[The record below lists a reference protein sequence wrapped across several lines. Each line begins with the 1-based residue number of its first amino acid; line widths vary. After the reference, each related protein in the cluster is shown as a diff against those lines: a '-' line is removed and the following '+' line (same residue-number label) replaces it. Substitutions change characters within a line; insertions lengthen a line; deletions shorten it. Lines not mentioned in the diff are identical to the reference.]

1 MLFRVMI
8 VLLAMTGF
16 ARAQAVWVDYSWA
29 VEPAKENRFFAAV
42 DKFTSS
48 ETFKSFEGRMLVNAH
63 AANGPA
69 PHNFSF
75 AVVYKDLAT
84 WEATQANLNGAAD
97 WDRFRKALAANGT
110 LTGETVYTHVAG
122 WGEINNERG
131 GSWEGMAA
139 RVSDPQN
146 YIARMSRLM
155 DSSVMKDM
163 PGSLDVWRVTAG
175 GTPGVSHIVV
185 FGDDSWSSLE
195 TYRTE
200 AAKNPDFRAA
210 IAGMAKVRTLLGAI
224 WTTTVGS
231 YGPLD
236 LNSVR

>member
-1 MLFRVMI
+1 
-8 VLLAMTGF
+8 
-16 ARAQAVWVDYSWA
+16 
-29 VEPAKENRFFAAV
+29 
-42 DKFTSS
+42 
-48 ETFKSFEGRMLVNAH
+48 MLVNAH